1 MNKQLKVLVTFLSVI
16 AANCLYAGF
25 LDGLKKMGEGVV
37 DVAGGV
43 VDTTVNATT
52 SVVQSVKQQTV
63 FADPQTNVA
72 ATVQTVPAVTPAPA
86 PSVATTLMPKA
97 TTIENSVAKNGSTTI
112 IQDNASYAKDR
123 ADLEKRLQSFRFRE
137 DYQSIESVSEKN
149 RIANRVNVAKSN
161 LMSLPHKAEGNASRQ
176 LRKIL
181 DEEAEIVAT
190 VKEVLNKESEE
201 RIAREKTAAEARELA
216 AQQRA
221 EREARE
227 KAERKANI
235 VTVNDDISSGNE
247 YRAEKKH
254 LDHSQVKRDDQSA
267 DISHDGKKS
276 GNNAMSV
283 YQQFIND
290 EFKTKI
296 KVIEQ
301 ELARRER
308 AFRETYWFNGVYSHK
323 ELGDYESGRSKLAL
337 KRLREIANGDDAE
350 FRKLQS
356 DIFAWS
362 YAGKSLMQ
370 PWNYCW
376 SLKRR
381 EPYFSQGNG
390 RFCIHLPDNP
400 DASLPYL
407 DEEKSTIGSLDNL
420 SNWIERTKAWLARES
435 EIVYKECSISEL
447 SAKRI
452 AELHG
457 RPDYKPFTVYKDIAF
472 GDSVIDVF
480 EKLKKVD
487 NDAQWIRATRND
499 NDAGETIDM
508 YLHGKRLYTEVLSR
522 HGLNFTFGS
531 FASDEGSV
539 LTGMEMKFATSPSAD
554 TLVAKYNVDG
564 AKVEKVRDIIDR
576 KWPETEMGQFGLM
589 LFNALERKAKAVE
602 GKNGTS
608 SIYRK
613 DMLAISE
620 NHCKGKAV
628 EKTVVTID
636 GVTVSICENVETHKV
651 VKVTFE
657 DTLLAAKL
665 KELCVKQK
673 ETDAK
678 SEAEAKA
685 AAEKTAKSDSLN
697 F

>member
-1 MNKQLKVLVTFLSVI
+1 MNKQCKALTTFLSVI
-16 AANCLYAGF
+16 LANCLYAGF
-25 LDGLKKMGEGVV
+25 LDGLKKVGEGVV

-43 VDTTVNATT
+43 MDTTVNATT
-52 SVVQSVKQQTV
+52 STVQSVKQHTV

-72 ATVQTVPAVTPAPA
+72 TTVQTVPAVTPAPA

-112 IQDNASYAKDR
+112 IQDNASYANDR

-254 LDHSQVKRDDQSA
+254 LDHSQVERDDQSA
-267 DISHDGKKS
+267 DISHDDKKS

-290 EFKTKI
+290 EFKPKI
-296 KVIEQ
+296 KTIEQ

-308 AFRETYWFNGVYSHK
+308 AFRETYWFKGVYSYN
-323 ELGDYESGRSKLAL
+323 ELGRYESGQSKLAL
-337 KRLREIANGDDAE
+337 RRLREIASGDE
-350 FRKLQS
+350 TKFRKLKS
-356 DIFAWS
+356 DAAAWS
-362 YAGKSLMQ
+362 FAGESLMQ
-370 PWNYCW
+370 PWNYW
-376 SLKRR
+376 SIKRR
-381 EPYFSQGNG
+381 EPYFSQGDG
-390 RFCIHLPDNP
+390 RFNIYLPDIP

-407 DEEKSTIGSLDNL
+407 DEASTMIGSLDNL
-420 SNWIERTKAWLARES
+420 SNWIERTKGWLARES
-435 EIVYKECSISEL
+435 EIVYKECSVSAL
-447 SAKRI
+447 SVKRI

-457 RPDYKPFTVYKDIAF
+457 RADYKPFTVYKDIAF

-487 NDAQWIRATRND
+487 NDVQWIRATRND
-499 NDAGETIDM
+499 SQAGETMDM

-665 KELCVKQK
+665 KELCIKQK
-673 ETDAK
+673 EADDK

-685 AAEKTAKSDSLN
+685 AAEKKAKSDSLN